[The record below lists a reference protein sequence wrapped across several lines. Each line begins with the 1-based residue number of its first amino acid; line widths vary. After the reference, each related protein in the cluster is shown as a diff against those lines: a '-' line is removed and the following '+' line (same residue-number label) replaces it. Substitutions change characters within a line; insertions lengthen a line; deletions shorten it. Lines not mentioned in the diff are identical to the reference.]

1 MKMNVKTLWAAL
13 PALICAAFFAGC
25 TTYDNNYL
33 RPEDFACRL
42 PVFVRPDY
50 HHRRPEYFLLLFLF
64 THSVQV

>member
-33 RPEDFACRL
+33 RPEDFAVYLEREG
-42 PVFVRPDY
+42 VKVEGVRPLPAN
-50 HHRRPEYFLLLFLF
+50 RSAPRAAVP
-64 THSVQV
+64 